1 MAINAESVSMAWH
14 PHVLTT
20 DMRLSSP
27 KHVHTPASVELK
39 TIETNLPI
47 TICSVKF
54 LHQKDFRVI
63 TYSLTYLPLL
73 LDTYWNKSRDIFLF
87 MPMMITDNIIHSTSK
102 AICPLFVR
110 RYTPVPKLE
119 GVYWNYLVRPS
130 LRPPVCRRH
139 GFRGVRQFFFGISNR
154 IFMYILT
161 VAKGISL
168 LIFSGVTF
176 KKAAWRQ
183 YCFF

>member
-47 TICSVKF
+47 TICSVKV

-110 RYTPVPKLE
+110 RYTVRLSVGDMVSGASGNFSLEFQIEFSCAYWLWPK
-119 GVYWNYLVRPS
+119 
-130 LRPPVCRRH
+130 
-139 GFRGVRQFFFGISNR
+139 
-154 IFMYILT
+154 
-161 VAKGISL
+161 A
-168 LIFSGVTF
+168 
-176 KKAAWRQ
+176 
-183 YCFF
+183 